1 MPLQSRVSKSSLR
14 TCFDILEST
23 NSFRCV
29 AFRDVSIGE
38 EGGRGSTRV
47 FREGKKGKW
56 RRMNGGIARVNGFIN
71 RINFHC

>member
-38 EGGRGSTRV
+38 ERGAVREFFVRGRK
-47 FREGKKGKW
+47 E
-56 RRMNGGIARVNGFIN
+56 NGVE
-71 RINFHC
+71 